1 MKRILTSLFLSVLI
15 LAPMAPVNAQT
26 DLQEALITERCSII
40 KQTLDKQRRRDLVSR
55 INRGRE
61 YQNLIDQQ
69 QALTDRIRNNGMDQ
83 SQFEQRLNELKFAF
97 DVFRSD
103 YTAYDDAFSGLLAI
117 DCKKDSGNFLSA
129 LINVRTLRQKLGAQ
143 TQQIADI
150 LKLQRE
156 LIVNLK
162 IELERIESAVVG
174 DRSGN

>member
-26 DLQEALITERCSII
+26 ELQEALITERCSII

-83 SQFEQRLNELKFAF
+83 TAFGQRLNELKAAF
-97 DVFRSD
+97 DAFRSD
-103 YTAYDDAFSGLLAI
+103 YTLYDDAFSGLLNV
-117 DCKKDSGNFLSA
+117 DCKKDPGNFLSA
-129 LINVRTLRQKLGAQ
+129 LINVRQLRQKVGEK
-143 TQQIADI
+143 TQKIADI
-150 LKLQRE
+150 LALQRE
-156 LIVNLK
+156 LIVDLRLK
-162 IELERIESAVVG
+162 LEQIENAVVG

>member
-26 DLQEALITERCSII
+26 ELQEALITERCSII

-83 SQFEQRLNELKFAF
+83 TGFEQRLNELKAAF

-103 YTAYDDAFSGLLAI
+103 YTLYDDAFSSLLNV
-117 DCKKDSGNFLSA
+117 DCKKDPGNFLSA
-129 LINVRTLRQKLGAQ
+129 LINVRQLRQKVGEK
-143 TQQIADI
+143 TQKIAEI
-150 LKLQRE
+150 LALQRE
-156 LIVNLK
+156 LIVNLRLK
-162 IELERIESAVVG
+162 LEQIENAVVG